1 MEFFTS
7 NQSMLKIL
15 YAYLEA
21 KQDLNSICTA
31 IDLYLTNHNYAQAIQ
46 LYEKYSR
53 VRFLFVLGEN
63 MLQEV

>member
-7 NQSMLKIL
+7 NQFTLQLL
-15 YAYLEA
+15 YSYLEA

-31 IDLYLTNHNYAQAIQ
+31 IDLYLTHHDYTEAIQ

-53 VRFLFVLGEN
+53 VIF
-63 MLQEV
+63 QT